1 MEAVWGICGECG
13 SNFLIQLV
21 REPTRENALL
31 DLKFVSREGPVG
43 DVVAGGHLGHVMR
56 EFLILE
62 AVRRT
67 VTLDFRRAD
76 FSLLGTR
83 VTELPGRQS

>member
-1 MEAVWGICGECG
+1 MW
-13 SNFLIQLV
+13 LIQLV

-62 AVRRT
+62 AIRRLGL
-67 VTLDFRRAD
+67 TLDFQRAD
-76 FSLLGTR
+76 LAF
-83 VTELPGRQS
+83 

>member
-13 SNFLIQLV
+13 NNFLIQLV

-56 EFLILE
+56 ERVFDTWSNKE
-62 AVRRT
+62 NCY
-67 VTLDFRRAD
+67 
-76 FSLLGTR
+76 LG
-83 VTELPGRQS
+83 LPKGRL

>member
-13 SNFLIQLV
+13 NNFLIQLV
-21 REPTRENALL
+21 KEPTRENALL

-43 DVVAGGHLGHVMR
+43 DVVAGGRVMR

-62 AVRRT
+62 AIRRT
-67 VTLDFRRAD
+67 VTLDFQRAD
-76 FSLLGTR
+76 FSLLGTW
-83 VTELPGRQS
+83 VTELLGRQS